1 MKSRMTMLMLGCL
14 LMLAAG
20 AAAVQAADYTLGAGV
35 AVVPDYIGSDNYTV
49 APVPVFKMDFD
60 NHMNVHIFGGRIQ
73 SNLIP
78 HPNWKG
84 GLVGEYIAKRDDD
97 AVDNRQVSDLDEVD
111 ASFMLGG
118 FLGYDY
124 PTDNW
129 GTWSAR
135 VEGMQDILDGNNGFL
150 ARVAAGW
157 GTNIGKTMNL
167 GLEGFA
173 GFGDEDFMGSY
184 FGVDARDARDS
195 GLDRYNAD
203 AGIYE
208 VGLNANYFWKFHS
221 NFSLITFAGISQ
233 LVDDADDDS
242 PIVDEGDE
250 TQFKGG
256 LAISFHF

>member
-184 FGVDARDARDS
+184 FGVDARDSRDS
-195 GLDRYNAD
+195 GLDRYDAD

-208 VGLNANYFWKFHS
+208 VGLNVNHFWKFHS

-256 LAISFHF
+256 VVLSFHF